1 MKINMNMIKDNSYN
15 KYLKDFDIENIKE
28 IE

>member
-1 MKINMNMIKDNSYN
+1 MKINMNMIKYNSYN

>member
-15 KYLKDFDIENIKE
+15 KYLKNFDIENIKE